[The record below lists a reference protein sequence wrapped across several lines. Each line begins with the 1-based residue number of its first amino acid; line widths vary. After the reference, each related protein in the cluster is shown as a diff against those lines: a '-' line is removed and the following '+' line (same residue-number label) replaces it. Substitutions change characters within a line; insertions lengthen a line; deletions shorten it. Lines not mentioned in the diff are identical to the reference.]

1 MSKEWCR
8 RWAKFGVHREGL
20 GLRSWEIT
28 FSYSLSCNAGGGG
41 GGKRRAITEGP
52 WEFGGDLIVVDFD
65 ETKRL
70 KDLVFTHFPVWVRV
84 YNLPFGLMNVDTGR
98 VIGNKIG
105 KALEVDTDEDGSAVG
120 GYLLVKVLMDARKAL
135 IGGVMMEGV
144 AGEKENWCGV
154 KYEFLPNFCYS
165 CGVLGHVE
173 ECDDKVWKEEE
184 QQFGDWLRVLPM
196 KQRDVR
202 GWSSEGGSSGG
213 SFQHRSVVSWRKS
226 GVEKGGSSGVGGKS
240 ASRDDP
246 ELRDDAES
254 PGKGHPKIRMGGA
267 PKKLTFVGDGSSGSL
282 TEERGHKKLLEITAP
297 SEPQLVPTTGEVASG
312 LDGEDARGKEHSTM
326 QVPVG
331 GGVKDKV
338 CMNVDIQG
346 SISLESNVG

>member
-8 RWAKFGVHREGL
+8 HWAKFCVHREGL

-28 FSYSLSCNAGGGG
+28 FSCSLSCNAGGG
-41 GGKRRAITEGP
+41 RRAITKGP
-52 WEFGGDLIVVDFD
+52 WEFGGDLLIVVDFD

-98 VIGNKIG
+98 LIGNKIG

-120 GYLLVKVLMDARKAL
+120 GYLRVKVLMDARKAL
-135 IGGVMMEGV
+135 IRGVMMEGV

-213 SFQHRSVVSWRKS
+213 SFQHRSAVS
-226 GVEKGGSSGVGGKS
+226 
-240 ASRDDP
+240 
-246 ELRDDAES
+246 
-254 PGKGHPKIRMGGA
+254 
-267 PKKLTFVGDGSSGSL
+267 
-282 TEERGHKKLLEITAP
+282 
-297 SEPQLVPTTGEVASG
+297 
-312 LDGEDARGKEHSTM
+312 
-326 QVPVG
+326 
-331 GGVKDKV
+331 
-338 CMNVDIQG
+338 
-346 SISLESNVG
+346 